1 MSESEEEITSWQRG
15 DQERQLEGD
24 RDEQRKGDQEE
35 EQQEARGA
43 VVHQGIILT
52 SRSDLFKILKFLS
65 EWTCYQIKKKS
76 RWWNET
82 QSEGAFACSWD
93 CTLRAFSWNLCV
105 SSI

>member
-1 MSESEEEITSWQRG
+1 MSQSDGEYYSVQQEG
-15 DQERQLEGD
+15 DQEKQKE
-24 RDEQRKGDQEE
+24 GDQEYYSV
-35 EQQEARGA
+35 QQERDQHVAH
-43 VVHQGIILT
+43 HQGIILT
-52 SRSDLFKILKFLS
+52 SRSDLFKISKLLS

-82 QSEGAFACSWD
+82 QSEGAFACFWD

>member
-1 MSESEEEITSWQRG
+1 MSHSREEG
-15 DQERQLEGD
+15 DQK
-24 RDEQRKGDQEE
+24 EQQEGDQEE
-35 EQQEARGA
+35 QQEEEQRGEEQEARA

-65 EWTCYQIKKKS
+65 EWPCYQIKKKS

>member
-1 MSESEEEITSWQRG
+1 MSHSREEGDQKEQQEG
-15 DQERQLEGD
+15 DQEVQQEE
-24 RDEQRKGDQEE
+24 EQREE
-35 EQQEARGA
+35 EQQEARA

-52 SRSDLFKILKFLS
+52 SRSDLFKISKFLS
-65 EWTCYQIKKKS
+65 EWPCYQIKKKS